1 MLFGNITH
9 KILRAAVALHKTAVR
24 IDCASAH
31 KHADRKFDNAA
42 CQLELVNRAKHVLGT
57 MQDEALAA
65 RSIAHVHSEKA
76 HVELSGIRVGKTR
89 G

>member
-42 CQLELVNRAKHVLGT
+42 FQLELVNQAKHVLRT
-57 MQDEALAA
+57 MQDEALCA
-65 RSIAHVHSEKA
+65 RSDAIVHSEKA
-76 HVELSGIRVGKTR
+76 RAELSGINVGKTR